1 MAQPFAKRRPNG
13 DRTRADERLTGD
25 GSADRCAC
33 RDGSSG
39 DHGPHDCKPRRLDQR
54 HQARG
59 DEPNERDD
67 LAVIVVDRRPAR
79 GSQCPKRNGPC
90 DDDDPKADVGA
101 ERVTQALQY
110 ASDQDLRRD
119 KAREA
124 EEHSRVSDSKGGGTQ
139 QYAERDRR
147 RWTCE
152 AVP

>member
-1 MAQPFAKRRPNG
+1 RGGEPSGHAAPAAVAGHRRAAP
-13 DRTRADERLTGD
+13 
-25 GSADRCAC
+25 
-33 RDGSSG
+33 
-39 DHGPHDCKPRRLDQR
+39 
-54 HQARG
+54 
-59 DEPNERDD
+59 
-67 LAVIVVDRRPAR
+67 
-79 GSQCPKRNGPC
+79 GSQCPKRNGAGV
-90 DDDDPKADVGA
+90 DDDPIADVGA
-101 ERVTQALQY
+101 EWVAQVLGY